1 MTDLTALF
9 AARILEIRV
18 SKLSARDY
26 EQVARLLFDFA
37 VCAYSGSQQSSAVA
51 LRRWAKPYDGTGK
64 SGVIGGG
71 MRVPAPIAA
80 LVNGATAHSYEL
92 DDTHDSTLSHPASV
106 IISAA
111 LAVAAEPNS
120 TGRDFVAAIIAGYE
134 AMVRVGLAAN
144 AGEVIEFGFHPT
156 AVFGGFGAATAS
168 ASLKYASREML
179 LSAWGH
185 ALSMAAGSMQFSD
198 ETTGTAIKRVHAGY
212 GAQQGVLAVELAQAG
227 LEAPQR
233 ALDGKYGFLKLY
245 ARDPRP
251 TLLNQDSQDFAIH
264 NISFKPYACCRQFHS
279 IIDGLQEATDN
290 FAKTDIRSITIRGP
304 RVLSDQHMLR
314 RPTSPMAAQYSLP
327 FVVGATLEFG
337 PANYGAFAP
346 GNLGNSE
353 ILRWADMVQVEFD
366 PELQAQYPD
375 HFGSEV
381 ETVFKDGRTRKER
394 VLDSRGTPARP
405 FTWQHLREK
414 AENLTADCNPLL
426 ALDRLEEIVHGLET
440 AKDIRALDAM
450 LCAEVSTGAAV
461 SSRAQRTR
469 SARV

>member
-1 MTDLTALF
+1 MTDLSSDF
-9 AARILEIRV
+9 ATRMNGIRGADLT
-18 SKLSARDY
+18 SKDF
-26 EQVARLLFDFA
+26 EQIARLLFDYA
-37 VCAYSGSQQSSAVA
+37 ACAYSGSQQSSSVA
-51 LRRWAKPYDGTGK
+51 LRRWAKPYDGAGK

-71 MRVPAPIAA
+71 MRLPAPTAA
-80 LVNGATAHSYEL
+80 LVNGTAAHSYEL

-111 LAVAAEPNS
+111 LAVAAERNS
-120 TGRDFVAAIIAGYE
+120 TGRDFAAAIIAGYE
-134 AMVRVGLAAN
+134 AMARVGLAAN

-168 ASLKYASREML
+168 ARLKGLSREAL

-185 ALSMAAGSMQFSD
+185 VLSMAAGSMQFSD
-198 ETTGTAIKRVHAGY
+198 ETAGTAIKRVHAGY
-212 GAQQGVLAVELAQAG
+212 GSQQGVFAVELAEAG
-227 LEAPQR
+227 IEAPQR

-245 ARDPRP
+245 TINPRP
-251 TLLNQDSQDFAIH
+251 ELLNQDSQNLAIH

-279 IIDGLQEATDN
+279 VIDGLREATDN
-290 FAKTDIRSITIRGP
+290 FVKTDIRSITVRGP
-304 RVLSDQHMLR
+304 SVLSDQHMLR

-346 GNLGNSE
+346 AHLGNSA
-353 ILRWADMVQVEFD
+353 ILRWADMVQVELD

-381 ETVFKDGRTRKER
+381 ETVFKDGRMRKER

-405 FTWQHLREK
+405 FTWQHLRGK
-414 AENLTADCNPLL
+414 AENLTADCNPPL
-426 ALDRLEEIVHGLET
+426 AFGRLEEIVRGLEA
-440 AKDIRALDAM
+440 AKDIRMLEAM
-450 LCAEVSTGAAV
+450 LCVKVSTGATV
-461 SSRAQRTR
+461 SSREQRPR
-469 SARV
+469 SA

>member
-1 MTDLTALF
+1 MADLSSEFASRMTGIRGTDLATKDF
-9 AARILEIRV
+9 
-18 SKLSARDY
+18 
-26 EQVARLLFDFA
+26 EQVARLLFDYA
-37 VCAYSGSQQSSAVA
+37 GCAYSGSQQSSAVA
-51 LRRWAKPYDGTGK
+51 LRRWAKPYDGAGK

-106 IISAA
+106 IISAV
-111 LAVAAEPNS
+111 LAVAAERNS
-120 TGRDFVAAIIAGYE
+120 TGPDIAAAIVAGYE
-134 AMVRVGLAAN
+134 AMARVGLAAN

-168 ASLKYASREML
+168 ASLKGAPCETL

-198 ETTGTAIKRVHAGY
+198 ETSGTAIKRVHAGY
-212 GAQQGVLAVELAQAG
+212 GAQQGVLAVELAEAG
-227 LEAPQR
+227 IEAPLR

-251 TLLNQDSQDFAIH
+251 ALLNQDSQNFAIH

-290 FAKTDIRSITIRGP
+290 FAKTDIRSITVRGP
-304 RVLSDQHMLR
+304 RVLLDQHMLR
-314 RPTSPMAAQYSLP
+314 RPTSSMAAQYSLP
-327 FVVGATLEFG
+327 FVVGATMEFG
-337 PANYGAFAP
+337 PANYGAFAAN
-346 GNLGNSE
+346 NLGNSA

-381 ETVFKDGRTRKER
+381 ETVFKDGRTRRER
-394 VLDSRGTPARP
+394 VLDSRGTPVRP

-414 AENLTADCNPLL
+414 AENLTAGCNPPL
-426 ALDRLEEIVHGLET
+426 ALDRLEEIVGGLTT

-450 LCAEVSTGAAV
+450 LCAEVSAGDAV
-461 SSRAQRTR
+461 SSRAQRSG